1 MELKG
6 SFLLEYQNYSSVKNK
21 EGDSDVS
28 GIPFHSNLQTTKEYN
43 KLCQLL
49 FLNPAMLSFS
59 DNEFNRLA
67 TLNEH

>member
-1 MELKG
+1 MYPASHCIVIYRQPK
-6 SFLLEYQNYSSVKNK
+6 STIN
-21 EGDSDVS
+21 
-28 GIPFHSNLQTTKEYN
+28 
-43 KLCQLL
+43 CAQLL